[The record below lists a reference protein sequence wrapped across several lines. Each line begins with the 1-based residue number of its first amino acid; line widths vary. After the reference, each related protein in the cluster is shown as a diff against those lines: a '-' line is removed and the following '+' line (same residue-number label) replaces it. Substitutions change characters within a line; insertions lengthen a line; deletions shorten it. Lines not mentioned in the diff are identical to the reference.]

1 MDDLVLKF
9 RILLRAESAIRSS
22 QIRLAVRQARLTS
35 VGLVLALLA
44 LGMLNVSI
52 YSALEPRIGG
62 STGALLLAIVNGVLA
77 LILILIAGRMKTGP
91 EVEMAE
97 EIRELAITELA
108 ADADQLKQEVQQVRS
123 DVQGISD
130 GFRRLLS
137 GDLTRLGLP
146 NLSPLVGVLASS
158 LKSRRK

>member
-9 RILLRAESAIRSS
+9 RILLRAESAIRNS
-22 QIRLAVRQARLTS
+22 QIRLAVRQARLTA

-52 YSALEPRIGG
+52 YLALATRLGE
-62 STGALLLAIVNGVLA
+62 STAALLLAVVNGVLA
-77 LILILIAGRMKTGP
+77 LTLILIAGRMETGP

-146 NLSPLVGVLASS
+146 NLSPLVGVLASA
-158 LKSRRK
+158 LKSRKK

>member
-52 YSALEPRIGG
+52 YSTLEPRIGG

>member
-44 LGMLNVSI
+44 LGMLNMSI
-52 YSALEPRIGG
+52 YSTLEPRIGG